1 MILTDY
7 YRLVRLQEYA
17 QNKTPRFDG
26 IASTGEYP
34 KFEEMAARSK
44 VKRFYCYYN
53 GIPDSFSNR
62 ARQKAER
69 AITSTKN
76 ISSVFIP
83 NINKPLFG
91 FGDVKGTQDAIL
103 FVFSA
108 DYNLMEIFIA
118 RGYKHQ
124 QRALYNAM
132 VKGELSA
139 EIYKIR
145 QMAINLTRY

>member
-1 MILTDY
+1 MESRIHSQTEPD
-7 YRLVRLQEYA
+7 
-17 QNKTPRFDG
+17 
-26 IASTGEYP
+26 
-34 KFEEMAARSK
+34 
-44 VKRFYCYYN
+44 KR
-53 GIPDSFSNR
+53 
-62 ARQKAER
+62 QR

>member
-7 YRLVRLQEYA
+7 YRMVRLQEYA
-17 QNKTPRFDG
+17 NNKTPRFDT

-34 KFEEMAARSK
+34 RFEQMAAKSR

-62 ARQKAER
+62 AREQAER
-69 AITSTKN
+69 AITNTKN

-83 NINKPLFG
+83 NLNKPLFG
-91 FGDVKGTQDAIL
+91 YGDVKGTQDAIL

-108 DYNLMEIFIA
+108 DYSLMEVFIA
-118 RGYKHQ
+118 RGYKPHQ
-124 QRALYNAM
+124 KALYASMMRGDLNTEM
-132 VKGELSA
+132 SR
-139 EIYKIR
+139 IR
-145 QMAINLTRY
+145 QAAINLNR

>member
-1 MILTDY
+1 MFQD
-7 YRLVRLQEYA
+7 
-17 QNKTPRFDG
+17 
-26 IASTGEYP
+26 
-34 KFEEMAARSK
+34 MAARSK

-83 NINKPLFG
+83 NINKPLY
-91 FGDVKGTQDAIL
+91 GDVKGTQDAIL

-118 RGYKHQ
+118 RGYKPQ
-124 QRALYNAM
+124 QKALYASMMRGDLND
-132 VKGELSA
+132 
-139 EIYKIR
+139 EIIRIR
-145 QMAINLTRY
+145 QHAINLTK

>member
-17 QNKTPRFDG
+17 QNKTPRFDC

-62 ARQKAER
+62 VRQKAER

-103 FVFSA
+103 FIFSA

-132 VKGELSA
+132 LMGDLNN
-139 EIYKIR
+139 EIAQIR
-145 QMAINLTRY
+145 QRAINQVK

>member
-1 MILTDY
+1 MIITDY
-7 YRLVRLQEYA
+7 YRMVRLQEYA
-17 QNKTPRFDG
+17 NNKTPRFDC

-34 KFEEMAARSK
+34 MFQDMAARSK

-91 FGDVKGTQDAIL
+91 YGDVKGTQDAIL

-118 RGYKHQ
+118 RGYKPQ
-124 QRALYNAM
+124 QKTLYASMMRGDLND
-132 VKGELSA
+132 
-139 EIYKIR
+139 EIIRIR
-145 QMAINLTRY
+145 QHAINLTK

>member
-1 MILTDY
+1 MIITDY
-7 YRLVRLQEYA
+7 YRMVRLQEYA
-17 QNKTPRFDG
+17 NNKTPRFDC

-34 KFEEMAARSK
+34 MFQDMAARSK

-69 AITSTKN
+69 AITTTKN

-91 FGDVKGTQDAIL
+91 YGDVKGTQDAIL

-118 RGYKHQ
+118 RGYKPQ
-124 QRALYNAM
+124 QKALYASMMRGDLND
-132 VKGELSA
+132 
-139 EIYKIR
+139 EIIRIR
-145 QMAINLTRY
+145 QHAINLTK

>member
-7 YRLVRLQEYA
+7 YRMVRLQEYA
-17 QNKTPRFDG
+17 NNKTPRYDCV
-26 IASTGEYP
+26 ASTGEYP
-34 KFEEMAARSK
+34 RFEEMASRSK

-53 GIPDSFSNR
+53 GIPDTFSNR

-83 NINKPLFG
+83 NISKPLFG
-91 FGDVKGTQDAIL
+91 YGDVKGTQDAIL
-103 FVFSA
+103 FVFST

-118 RGYKHQ
+118 RGYKCNQ
-124 QRALYNAM
+124 KALYTAM
-132 VKGELSA
+132 MRGDLNV
-139 EIYKIR
+139 EINRIR
-145 QMAINLTRY
+145 QAAINQTR